1 MSRIIFLKNKTTP
14 TDPYET
20 TFTDGGFEPVF
31 VPLIRHFHV
40 PDEALTLFR
49 NRSYLTKLKYII
61 VTSQRTVECLNESIL
76 PKMTTEEQSLLK
88 EKTIYT
94 VGPATSE
101 FLRNSGFQ
109 NIRGGV
115 EVGNGGLLA
124 DLIVKSH
131 SEEEIDHFLFLVG
144 EIRRDIIPKKLK
156 ANGYKVNEIVTYKTE
171 NLLDNIDR
179 FILYYKNDENNEAV
193 MNKPS
198 TWIVFFSP
206 QGTEDIIEYLKENKG
221 YKIASIGPTTEQ
233 YLLEKG
239 LKPDTVSFKPSPIFL
254 LNAINSYK

>member
-1 MSRIIFLKNKTTP
+1 M
-14 TDPYET
+14 
-20 TFTDGGFEPVF
+20 
-31 VPLIRHFHV
+31 
-40 PDEALTLFR
+40 
-49 NRSYLTKLKYII
+49 
-61 VTSQRTVECLNESIL
+61 
-76 PKMTTEEQSLLK
+76 
-88 EKTIYT
+88 
-94 VGPATSE
+94 
-101 FLRNSGFQ
+101 
-109 NIRGGV
+109 
-115 EVGNGGLLA
+115 
-124 DLIVKSH
+124 IVKSH

-179 FILYYKNDENNEAV
+179 FILHYKNDENNEAV